1 MARQGDAILLEN
13 AWKMREKGKRKGK
26 KNKVGISKA
35 SRTPRIPCSPYH
47 LGDALKTLPL
57 CMFPVGQLVACDL
70 NYLVV
75 CTAELLIHCHF
86 YLLLSISFFHCRS
99 TRETTPC
106 SLISNS
112 ETVRTPGSTTKSKT
126 SNSMTSHRTR
136 EASLCRFVP
145 TSVEMEEFFAASEQQ
160 AQHAF
165 RERYDLL
172 ASHYYLSIL
181 LVLFHHAP

>member
-1 MARQGDAILLEN
+1 LEN
-13 AWKMREKGKRKGK
+13 AWKRREKGKRKGK
-26 KNKVGISKA
+26 KNRVGISKA
-35 SRTPRIPCSPYH
+35 SRTPRIPCLPYR
-47 LGDALKTLPL
+47 LGNALKTSPL
-57 CMFPVGQLVACDL
+57 RMFPVGQLVVCDL

-75 CTAELLIHCHF
+75 CTSELLIHCHF
-86 YLLLSISFFHCRS
+86 YHLFSISFFHCRS

-112 ETVRTPGSTTKSKT
+112 ETIRTPGSTTKSKT
-126 SNSMTSHRTR
+126 SNSMTSHRTMD
-136 EASLCRFVP
+136 ASLCRFVP

-172 ASHYYLSIL
+172 VSHC
-181 LVLFHHAP
+181 